1 MTAVV
6 LTGWTEYVLLIGS
19 LVGAVVAIV
28 GIVQR
33 WVIHPLSRSLRETIK
48 EELSPISKRVEDIAR
63 EVTYNGGSSL
73 KDAVRRIE
81 QRQDRMEGQVDTLL
95 RLADGHAQHGTE
107 VDLADG

>member
-1 MTAVV
+1 MVLAVTI
-6 LTGWTEYVLLIGS
+6 TGWVEWVLLLGS

-33 WVIHPLSRSLRETIK
+33 WIIHPLGRGLRETIK
-48 EELSPISKRVEDIAR
+48 EELKPISDRVEDIAR

-81 QRQDRMEGQVDTLL
+81 QRQDRMEGQVETIL
-95 RLADGHAQHGTE
+95 RIHEGHASDTT
-107 VDLADG
+107 AP